1 MQTSAIVFEQPGAL
15 ALKSLSLR
23 APSTADVV
31 VETMFSGISTG
42 TEKMLFQGTMPPFP
56 GMRYPLVPGYESVA
70 RVVEAGSASGRR
82 VGDQVFV
89 PGASCYE
96 DAVGLFGASASRL
109 VVAGARTTRLEFD
122 NPEEGA
128 LLALA
133 ATAHHAVRRTT
144 RPVSLVIGHGVL
156 GRLIARIIMAIGN
169 PAPTVWETAQARRQG
184 ALGYAIVDPASDE
197 GSAKGTPTHAA
208 VIDAS
213 GNIAVIDRAIS
224 TLQKG
229 GELVLAGFYPGRVG
243 FDFAPAFM
251 REATL
256 AIAAEFTAED
266 VGAVIALIGAGSL
279 SLNGLITHH
288 AAPADAEAAY
298 RTAFEDPDCLKMI
311 IDWRNA
317 A

>member
-23 APSTADVV
+23 APSAADVV
-31 VETMFSGISTG
+31 VETMYSGISTG
-42 TEKMLFQGTMPPFP
+42 TEKMLFQGTMPAFP

-96 DAVGLFGASASRL
+96 DAAGLFGASASRL
-109 VVAGARTTRLEFD
+109 VVAGPRTTQLEFD

-156 GRLIARIIMAIGN
+156 GRLIARIILAIGN

-184 ALGYAIVDPASDE
+184 ARGYAVVDPTSDE
-197 GSAKGTPTHAA
+197 GSAPTHAA

-213 GNIAVIDRAIS
+213 GNSGIIDRAIS

-229 GELVLAGFYPGRVG
+229 GELVLAGFYPGRVS
-243 FDFAPAFM
+243 FNFAPAFM

-256 AIAAEFTAED
+256 AIATEFTAED
-266 VGAVIALIGAGSL
+266 VGAVLALIGAGSL
-279 SLNGLITHH
+279 SLDGLITHH
-288 AAPADAEAAY
+288 ATPANAEAAY